1 MIANLGQHVLALGG
15 EIDGLLRHGNH
26 RRADELRGKKALLV
40 FLVCGGFYGAI
51 MATFA
56 FSAERLPLV
65 AYGMLKVPILFG
77 FTMILAIPGF
87 YVLSNLRGV
96 GSDFKEV
103 FSLLLDYQ
111 LLIAITLAALAPI
124 TLLVNL
130 SASSDAYQAVQLWN
144 TFTFFIAAVTAQRK
158 FSSQSKA
165 LLYKD
170 SRHRLLLHGW
180 TALYAFIGI
189 QMAWTLRPFIGSP
202 GQRIGFLREGK
213 LENAYVKLFEIFSEL
228 LGSIF

>member
-1 MIANLGQHVLALGG
+1 MIANLGQHLLALGG
-15 EIDGLLRHGNH
+15 EIDGLLRQGNH
-26 RRADELRGKKALLV
+26 RRADDLRGKKALLV
-40 FLVCGGFYGAI
+40 FFACGGFYGAI

-56 FSAERLPLV
+56 FSLERLPLV
-65 AYGMLKVPILFG
+65 SCGMLKVPILFG
-77 FTMILAIPGF
+77 STMLLAIPGF

-96 GSDFKEV
+96 GADFKEV

-130 SASSDAYQAVQLWN
+130 SAPAHAYQAVQLWN
-144 TFTFFIAAVTAQRK
+144 SFTFFVAALTAQRK
-158 FSSQSKA
+158 FTLQSKP
-165 LLYKD
+165 LIQRD
-170 SRHRLLLHGW
+170 PRHRLLLRGW
-180 TALYAFIGI
+180 TVLYAFVGI

-202 GQRIGFLREGK
+202 DQRIGFLREGK